1 MDLYMRLNQVFQNGR
16 FARQAAKSLSNKR
29 CEDRGEMSGASAAV
43 VEAGRDT

>member
-1 MDLYMRLNQVFQNGR
+1 MDLYMRLNQAFQNGR

-29 CEDRGEMSGASAAV
+29 REDKGEMSGACAAV